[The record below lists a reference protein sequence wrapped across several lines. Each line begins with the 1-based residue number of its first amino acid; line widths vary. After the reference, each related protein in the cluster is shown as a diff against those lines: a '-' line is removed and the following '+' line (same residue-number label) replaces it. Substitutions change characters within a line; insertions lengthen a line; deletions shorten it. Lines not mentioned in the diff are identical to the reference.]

1 MYFLLVLILNINI
14 IHYNFKLA
22 IYLLKRRNKV
32 TKNTVNISAEQLNAF
47 IERVERL
54 EDEMANIR
62 NDIKEIYAEARSV
75 GYDPKIMKVVLRL
88 KKLDEADRSEL
99 DELTETYRAA
109 LNV

>member
-1 MYFLLVLILNINI
+1 M
-14 IHYNFKLA
+14 A
-22 IYLLKRRNKV
+22 
-32 TKNTVNISAEQLNAF
+32 KNTVNISAEQLNAF

>member
-1 MYFLLVLILNINI
+1 M
-14 IHYNFKLA
+14 
-22 IYLLKRRNKV
+22 